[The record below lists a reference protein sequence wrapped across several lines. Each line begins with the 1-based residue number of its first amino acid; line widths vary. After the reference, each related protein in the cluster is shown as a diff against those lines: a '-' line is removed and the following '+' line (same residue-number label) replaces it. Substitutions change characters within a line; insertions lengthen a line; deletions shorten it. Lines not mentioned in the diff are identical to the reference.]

1 MLTGTVETKVR
12 PAVVIGS
19 EAYLR
24 ERPDVLV
31 GILTTKIPARLAS
44 TDYILRDWQAAGL
57 RAESCF
63 RVFVLT
69 IHRSELTGVDRNWP
83 PQPERLE
90 QSAGLRATS
99 LHRLSKAISR
109 FARIQARVRG
119 SSFWQSNRRVP

>member
-1 MLTGTVETKVR
+1 MKPGDVVVGMLTGTVETKVR
-12 PAVVIGS
+12 PAVVIAS

-69 IHRSELTGVDRNWP
+69 IHRSELTVIGHLSQNDW
-83 PQPERLE
+83 
-90 QSAGLRATS
+90 
-99 LHRLSKAISR
+99 SKA
-109 FARIQARVRG
+109 QACVRRA
-119 SSFWQSNRRVP
+119 FTD